1 MPLIKFIIYTLG
13 GSLIWNTVLVC
24 IGAFAGDKKDYILN
38 IIDNASNVILL
49 LIIFGIII
57 FIYRFYKKKK
67 DKLLVVCF
75 FAIKKLRII

>member
-1 MPLIKFIIYTLG
+1 MSEMPLIKFIIYTLG

-24 IGAFAGDKKDYILN
+24 IGAFAGDKRDYILN

-67 DKLLVVCF
+67 TNF
-75 FAIKKLRII
+75 